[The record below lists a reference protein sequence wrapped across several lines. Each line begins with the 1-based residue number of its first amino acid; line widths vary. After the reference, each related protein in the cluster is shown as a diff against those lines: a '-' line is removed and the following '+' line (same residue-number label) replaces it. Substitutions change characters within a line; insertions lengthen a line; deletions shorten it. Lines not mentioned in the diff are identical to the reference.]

1 MQPKT
6 TTKTKAIKNARTENT
21 DIVQEQGQNIKG
33 HLPMGGSGVWLGSS
47 VWTRDKGVWS
57 VHPLPRG
64 PVRRQKLSVSS
75 VKWMV
80 VYVQNKLYISFSSK
94 NFVMKI

>member
-64 PVRRQKLSVSS
+64 PVRSDSGLVFKLAANSS
-75 VKWMV
+75 NIMSDT
-80 VYVQNKLYISFSSK
+80 Y
-94 NFVMKI
+94 